1 MTRRLGIGA
10 ASLVAIAFA
19 CTPAEPPPDTD
30 GTLTTGGAGG
40 VGAAGGSAGSGA
52 SGGSLGGGAGV
63 LGTGGIV
70 LTTGGA
76 TNAGAAG
83 IGNAGGMGTRDP
95 MTCEEAVAFRTYLG
109 CEYFPTVLG
118 NAVNPVFD
126 FAVVVAN
133 ASDEAAMVHVD
144 GPNAFSA
151 DASVAAHA
159 LTTIYLPWVESLKG
173 PNVDGL
179 CNSERFASS
188 VIAPGGAYHLTSTR
202 PVAAYQFNP
211 LEFQAQGGPPGKVW
225 ACDPANICSCNTYA
239 NDASLLLPIN
249 ALTPNYVAFTWRDAG
264 ASSKPSYIAVTAVSD
279 ATEVVVKVGPT
290 GSIQAGPAGSTL
302 MAASAGTVFSMMM
315 NARDVVELMAVPG
328 TDLSGT
334 QVQSSDPTKPIQVM
348 SGNPAAFVPDN
359 MTPSADHL
367 EEIVF
372 PAEAVGR
379 DYVVPVPTGPHGMP
393 VAHVVRLYGH
403 AMATTLTYFPAP
415 PTGAPTGLT
424 PGGVAEFTATTDF
437 QVQGSEPF
445 GVGSFL
451 VGGKTLDPVA
461 DPRDSTGDP
470 SQTLVT
476 GKAQFRERYV
486 FLAPPDYSQ
495 NYVDIVALEGTAV
508 TLDGNVLG
516 TSMVTKIAGRADDGT
531 TPQNYDVYRAPLAP
545 ARGGQH
551 ELTATQPVGVQVV
564 GFGRFTSYMYPGG
577 LNLNLVSDPPP
588 LPPVPK

>member
-1 MTRRLGIGA
+1 VG
-10 ASLVAIAFA
+10 LVALAFA
-19 CTPAEPPPDTD
+19 CGPAEPPSGEDA
-30 GTLTTGGAGG
+30 LTGGAAGTGG
-40 VGAAGGSAGSGA
+40 NGGTLGGSAGSGA
-52 SGGSLGGGAGV
+52 SGGSGA
-63 LGTGGIV
+63 GTGGALGVGGAIM
-70 LTTGGA
+70 LTGG
-76 TNAGAAG
+76 TSGAGAG
-83 IGNAGGMGTRDP
+83 GFGNAGGIGTRDP
-95 MTCEEAVAFRTYLG
+95 TTCEEAVAFRTYLG

-133 ASDEAAMVHVD
+133 PSDEVAMVHVD
-144 GPNAFSA
+144 GPAGFAA
-151 DASVAAHA
+151 DASVGAHG
-159 LTTIYLPWVESLKG
+159 LSTIYLPWVASLKG
-173 PNVDGL
+173 PNVDGV
-179 CNSERFASS
+179 CNSEKFASS
-188 VIAPGGAYHLTSTR
+188 VIAPGGAYHLTSSR

-225 ACDPANICSCNTYA
+225 ACDPANICTCNTYA
-239 NDASLLLPIN
+239 NDASLLLPRN

-264 ASSKPSYIAVTAVSD
+264 ATSKPSYIAVTAVAD
-279 ATEVVVKVGPT
+279 GTEVVVKVGPT

-302 MAASAGTVFSMMM
+302 AAAGPGVVFSMTM
-315 NARDVVELMAVPG
+315 NARDVVELMAVAG

-334 QVQSSDPTKPIQVM
+334 QVQSADAMKPIQVM

-359 MTPSADHL
+359 LTPSADHL

-393 VAHVVRLYGH
+393 VAHVVRLYG
-403 AMATTLTYFPAP
+403 MVTATTLSYFPAP
-415 PTGAPTGLT
+415 PMGAPTGLL
-424 PGGVAEFTATTDF
+424 PGTVAEFTATTDF
-437 QVQGSEPF
+437 QVQGTEPF

-451 VGGKTLDPVA
+451 VGGKVLDPVA

-486 FLAPPDYSQ
+486 FLAPPDYPQ
-495 NYVDIVALEGTAV
+495 NFVDIVALEGTQV

-531 TPQNYDVYRAPLAP
+531 TPQNYDVYRAPLAN
-545 ARGGQH
+545 ARAGQH
-551 ELTATQPVGVQVV
+551 ELGATQPVGIQVV